1 MRTTEPECHELK
13 FYLNPNESDV
23 TFIVEDQKIPVKKW
37 LLRMKSEVFD
47 KMFSNEFKD
56 EEEIEISQTKADVFK
71 AMISFLYCEHKW
83 RLNDETTPS
92 FAMNVF
98 ECADQYAL
106 NHLTACVERKLIS
119 MITTDN
125 MPDIYVFAKIYN
137 LQNLVKKL
145 NDFID
150 DNIEYYMNKSMDELK
165 RISTSTDNYLMEL
178 IINKKNNEINKLEQQ
193 LSGIKK
199 DLPHK

>member
-1 MRTTEPECHELK
+1 MRSTDPECHELK
-13 FYLNPNESDV
+13 FYLNADESDV
-23 TFIVEDQKIPVKKW
+23 TFIVEEERIPVKKW

-56 EEEIEISQTKADVFK
+56 EEEIEISGTKADVFK
-71 AMISFLYCEHKW
+71 TMVRFLYCEHEW
-83 RLNDETTPS
+83 RLSDDSSPS

-98 ECADQYAL
+98 ECAEQYSL
-106 NHLTACVERKLIS
+106 NHLSACVERKLAA
-119 MITTDN
+119 MITTEN

-137 LQNLVKKL
+137 LQSLVKKL

-150 DNIEYYMNKSMDELK
+150 QNIDYYMNKTMDELK

-193 LSGIKK
+193 LSGTKK
-199 DLPHK
+199 DVPQ